1 MKKLEAAYYQN
12 PDVIFLAKDLL
23 GKILFT
29 QKDGCITAG
38 IIVET
43 EAYFG
48 ITDKASHAVGNRR
61 TARTIPMYHEGGLA
75 YVYLCY
81 GIHHLFNIVT
91 SDEDDP
97 SSVLI
102 RAVEPFAGLEII
114 ESRRRMPASKS
125 TVTSGPA
132 STAKALGIDLTFN
145 TKEMTGDEIW
155 VEDAGIH
162 YAPDE
167 IAAVPR
173 IGVPY
178 AREHALLPLRF
189 YVKNNK
195 YVSKPLRG

>member
-1 MKKLEAAYYQN
+1 MKKLEADYYQN
-12 PDVIFLAKDLL
+12 PDVVFLAQDLL

-29 QKDGCITAG
+29 QKDGQVTAG

-48 ITDKASHAVGNRR
+48 VTDQASHAFGGRR
-61 TARTIPMYHEGGLA
+61 TARTQPMYEEGGCA

-91 SDEDDP
+91 SGKDDP
-97 SSVLI
+97 SSILV
-102 RAVEPFAGLEII
+102 RAVEPFEGLDII
-114 ESRRRMPASKS
+114 ESRRLMPVSKS

-145 TKEMTGDEIW
+145 GKDMTGDEIW
-155 VEDAGIH
+155 LEDTGIS
-162 YAPDE
+162 YTPDE
-167 IAAVPR
+167 ITAVPR
-173 IGVPY
+173 IGVSY

-195 YVSKPLRG
+195 YVSKPVHD